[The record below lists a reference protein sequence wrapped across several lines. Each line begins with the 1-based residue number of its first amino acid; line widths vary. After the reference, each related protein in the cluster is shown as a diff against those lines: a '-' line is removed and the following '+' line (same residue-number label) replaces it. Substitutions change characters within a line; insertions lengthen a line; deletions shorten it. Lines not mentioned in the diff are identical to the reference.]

1 MQLEKLSLWD
11 RFFNRYR
18 KTIRNKGSETWIRR
32 HYNYSYDGEVY
43 KYEYLRNY
51 VEYTII
57 DRVTGSET
65 IEKVYLD

>member
-11 RFFNRYR
+11 RLFNRYR
-18 KTIRNKGSETWIRR
+18 KTIRNKGTETWIHR
-32 HYNYSYDGEVY
+32 NYRYGVETS
-43 KYEYLRNY
+43 KYEFDRNY
-51 VEYTII
+51 VEYTIT